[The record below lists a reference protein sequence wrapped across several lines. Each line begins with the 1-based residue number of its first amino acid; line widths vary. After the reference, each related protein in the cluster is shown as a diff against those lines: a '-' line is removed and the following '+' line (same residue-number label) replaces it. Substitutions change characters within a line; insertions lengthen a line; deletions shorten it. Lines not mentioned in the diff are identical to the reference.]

1 MDGVSF
7 KILIFHA
14 KTAALHIKQ
23 QKIKHST
30 VNKTATYL
38 IFSSLGPVICTK
50 RSFAPGLTG

>member
-1 MDGVSF
+1 MGGVSF
-7 KILIFHA
+7 TILIFNA
-14 KTAALHIKQ
+14 KRAAQHLQ

-30 VNKTATYL
+30 INKTGTYL

>member
-7 KILIFHA
+7 NILTIHA

-23 QKIKHST
+23 LKIKYST

-50 RSFAPGLTG
+50 RSLAPGLTG